1 MVGNSCYMAYPI
13 RYDSRHGKWVS
24 TGSCEKVLYI
34 GTEQKMDEIQTMVIA
49 YLTDINEEKI
59 LYGTYNAAE
68 AKRIEIAIQIMEAYS
83 DNFIFT
89 RLPEPNLSQVKTH
102 IRMNVLTNHVQYVF
116 YDYIFATPSLL
127 NEFRDLAIRPDVAL
141 RMLSTLLKDLAAEQ
155 NVFIMSATQIT
166 GKMEFNLGY
175 IRNENML
182 RDSKS
187 IPDKADICFIRARV
201 LPEEMELL
209 GPLCEK
215 IGKAPN
221 QVSDI
226 YKVRRG
232 KYVDVRIWHCTDLGT
247 CRTEDLFI
255 TDGNLSEVNGF
266 VPKYLV
272 LNYGDDINQKID
284 EFLNEANGISPQL
297 LNNQNT
303 LIAGKPIEEKVEE
316 KIIKNFAAK
325 EMLEDVE
332 TSSSID
338 KFEDLLKF

>member
-1 MVGNSCYMAYPI
+1 
-13 RYDSRHGKWVS
+13 
-24 TGSCEKVLYI
+24 
-34 GTEQKMDEIQTMVIA
+34 
-49 YLTDINEEKI
+49 
-59 LYGTYNAAE
+59 
-68 AKRIEIAIQIMEAYS
+68 
-83 DNFIFT
+83 
-89 RLPEPNLSQVKTH
+89 
-102 IRMNVLTNHVQYVF
+102 MNVLTNHVNYVF

-166 GKMEFNLGY
+166 GKMEFKLGY

-201 LPEEMELL
+201 LPEEMELI
-209 GPLCEK
+209 GPLCERL
-215 IGKAPN
+215 GKTPN

-232 KYVDVRIWHCTDLGT
+232 KYVDVRIWHSVDLGT

-266 VPKYLV
+266 IPKYLV

-284 EFLNEANGISPQL
+284 EFLDLCNEGLATSTQIEESEQVENTQIENISIPEDEIPPWETSPAESNENSQDSPQDS
-297 LNNQNT
+297 LN
-303 LIAGKPIEEKVEE
+303 
-316 KIIKNFAAK
+316 
-325 EMLEDVE
+325 
-332 TSSSID
+332 SSSTSCGRD
-338 KFEDLLKF
+338 ETKSTSMFDSLLDF